1 MNKDYQK
8 LLKELS
14 ALKQTSVGAAS
25 TKESGQL
32 PADFSEHSRAADA
45 DADAAL
51 DRIVASEPMTPPLDI
66 NYVGATI
73 KGHTDHDNCNSLPEA
88 PAASRDDAGDDE
100 VCDTSEGS
108 LPPLSAAHIAGSSS
122 SHSSAP
128 ERQSLPPPSP
138 TSSLASASRVNYI
151 SFLFQTYST
160 AVQQNSSPRIR
171 SPSDLQRESTRC
183 KLLREVAKEVKA
195 LSDQVRY
202 PSTAHHVIAVMIRV
216 KLHVK
221 RECSSCL

>member
-14 ALKQTSVGAAS
+14 ALKQTGVGAAS
-25 TKESGQL
+25 TKEIEQL
-32 PADFSEHSRAADA
+32 PADFAEHSRAADA

-51 DRIVASEPMTPPLDI
+51 ERIVASEPMTPLLDSS
-66 NYVGATI
+66 YVGATI
-73 KGHTDHDNCNSLPEA
+73 KGQTDYNNCNTLPEA
-88 PAASRDDAGDDE
+88 PAGNDE

-122 SHSSAP
+122 SHSSIP
-128 ERQSLPPPSP
+128 ERLPPP
-138 TSSLASASRVNYI
+138 SLASASRVNHI

-171 SPSDLQRESTRC
+171 SPSDLQRETTRC
-183 KLLREVAKEVKA
+183 ELLREVAKEVKA

-202 PSTAHHVIAVMIRV
+202 PSAAHHVIAVMIRV

>member
-1 MNKDYQK
+1 LNKDYQK

-14 ALKQTSVGAAS
+14 ALKQTGVGAAP
-25 TKESGQL
+25 TKEIEQL
-32 PADFSEHSRAADA
+32 PADFAEHSRAA

-51 DRIVASEPMTPPLDI
+51 DRIVASEPMTPLLDS

-73 KGHTDHDNCNSLPEA
+73 KGQTDYNNCNTLPLA
-88 PAASRDDAGDDE
+88 TAGDDE

-122 SHSSAP
+122 SHSSVP
-128 ERQSLPPPSP
+128 ERLPPPSLASERLP
-138 TSSLASASRVNYI
+138 PPSLASASRVNHI

-171 SPSDLQRESTRC
+171 SPSDLQREITRC
-183 KLLREVAKEVKA
+183 ELLRDVTKEVKA

-202 PSTAHHVIAVMIRV
+202 PSTAHHVIRVYPSTAQHVIRV
-216 KLHVK
+216 HLQHTM
-221 RECSSCL
+221 

>member
-14 ALKQTSVGAAS
+14 ALKQTGVGAAS
-25 TKESGQL
+25 TKEIEQL
-32 PADFSEHSRAADA
+32 PVDFAEHSRAADA

-51 DRIVASEPMTPPLDI
+51 DQIVASEPMAPLLDSS
-66 NYVGATI
+66 YVGATI
-73 KGHTDHDNCNSLPEA
+73 KGQTDYNNCNTLPEA
-88 PAASRDDAGDDE
+88 PAGDDE

-108 LPPLSAAHIAGSSS
+108 LPPLSAAYIAGSSS
-122 SHSSAP
+122 SHSSIP
-128 ERQSLPPPSP
+128 ERLPPPSLASERLP
-138 TSSLASASRVNYI
+138 PPSLASASRVNHI

-171 SPSDLQRESTRC
+171 SPSDLQRETTRC
-183 KLLREVAKEVKA
+183 ELLREVAKEVKA

-202 PSTAHHVIAVMIRV
+202 PSAAHHVIAVMIRV

>member
-1 MNKDYQK
+1 LNKDYQK

-14 ALKQTSVGAAS
+14 ALKQTGVGAAP
-25 TKESGQL
+25 TKEIEQL
-32 PADFSEHSRAADA
+32 PADFAEHSRAA

-51 DRIVASEPMTPPLDI
+51 DRIVGSEPMTPLLDS
-66 NYVGATI
+66 NYVGVTI
-73 KGHTDHDNCNSLPEA
+73 KGQTDYDNCNTLPEA
-88 PAASRDDAGDDE
+88 LAGDE

-122 SHSSAP
+122 SHSSVP
-128 ERQSLPPPSP
+128 ERLPPPSLASERLP
-138 TSSLASASRVNYI
+138 PPSLASERLPPPSLASASRVNHI

-171 SPSDLQRESTRC
+171 SPSDLQREITRC
-183 KLLREVAKEVKA
+183 ELLREVTKEVKA

-202 PSTAHHVIAVMIRV
+202 PSTAHHVIRV
-216 KLHVK
+216 HLQHTI
-221 RECSSCL
+221 

>member
-1 MNKDYQK
+1 LNKDYQK

-14 ALKQTSVGAAS
+14 ALKQTGVGAAP
-25 TKESGQL
+25 TKEIEQL
-32 PADFSEHSRAADA
+32 PADFAEHSRAA

-51 DRIVASEPMTPPLDI
+51 DRIVAAEPMTPLLDS

-73 KGHTDHDNCNSLPEA
+73 KGQTDYDNCNTLPEA
-88 PAASRDDAGDDE
+88 ATGDDE

-122 SHSSAP
+122 SHSSVP
-128 ERQSLPPPSP
+128 ERLPPP
-138 TSSLASASRVNYI
+138 SLASASRVNHI

-160 AVQQNSSPRIR
+160 ALQQNSSPRIR
-171 SPSDLQRESTRC
+171 SPSDLQREITRC
-183 KLLREVAKEVKA
+183 ELLREVTKEVKA

-202 PSTAHHVIAVMIRV
+202 PSTAHLLCDKSAAQC
-216 KLHVK
+216 
-221 RECSSCL
+221 EA